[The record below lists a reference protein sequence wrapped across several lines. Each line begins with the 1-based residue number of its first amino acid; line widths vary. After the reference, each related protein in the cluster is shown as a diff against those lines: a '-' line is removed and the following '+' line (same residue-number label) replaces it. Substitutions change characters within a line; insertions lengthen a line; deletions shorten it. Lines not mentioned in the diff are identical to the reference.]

1 MPFRW
6 QELAVDSRHSI
17 ASRTS
22 TPLSRPVTVTHTLS
36 GHEPHYRPAGR
47 VERTPEFV
55 SAGPITVANPADGE
69 ALAASLQFLMSAAN
83 DFSLQQAIS
92 DEFRRAN
99 PMVQRIM
106 LRHRT
111 GGLLAVASVLVSW
124 DTAQAMGPADP
135 TGRPPAMYFGSLS
148 RQLGTMNVGTVV
160 YAEPVHAYAVW
171 RHADVLDVA
180 PAPSGQ
186 YLEHRFFWG
195 AWE

>member
-6 QELAVDSRHSI
+6 QELAVDPRHSI

-22 TPLSRPVTVTHTLS
+22 TPLSRPVTVTPALR
-36 GHEPHYRPAGR
+36 GHEEHFRPAGR
-47 VERTPEFV
+47 VDRTAAAGSP
-55 SAGPITVANPADGE
+55 GPITTVIPADGE
-69 ALAASLQFLMSAAN
+69 ALAASLQFLLSASN
-83 DFSLQQAIS
+83 DFSLQQAIA

-135 TGRPPAMYFGSLS
+135 TGRPPAVYFGSLS

-160 YAEPVHAYAVW
+160 FAAPEHAYAVW
-171 RHADVLDVA
+171 RHSNNLDVV

-186 YLEHRFFWG
+186 YREHRFFWG